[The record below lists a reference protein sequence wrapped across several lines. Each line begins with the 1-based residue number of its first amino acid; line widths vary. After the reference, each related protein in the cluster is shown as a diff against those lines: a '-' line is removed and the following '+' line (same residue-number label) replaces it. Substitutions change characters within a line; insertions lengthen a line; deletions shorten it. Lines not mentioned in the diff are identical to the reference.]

1 METRAA
7 ETPSAAPTGN
17 DPAGHDPD
25 LELVRRIGRGDRAA
39 CTLFVDR
46 HLDRVHRLAWR
57 LLGDRA
63 DAEEATQDVFL
74 KVWEQ
79 AARWRPGAAKF
90 STWLY
95 RVTTNLCY
103 DRLRRRREHVPIEDV
118 MRGRG
123 GLDRSGLDKGGPVG
137 LDGGLDATP
146 TPEQSAVAHE
156 RDARLR
162 AALDALPQRQRS
174 AIILCHHE
182 GLSQREA
189 AAVLEISEEA
199 LESLLARGRRTLR
212 AVLMDTSNNCGFVEP
227 P

>member
-7 ETPSAAPTGN
+7 EPVSADSVGS
-17 DPAGHDPD
+17 DPD

-46 HLDRVHRLAWR
+46 YLDRVHRLAWR

-63 DAEEATQDVFL
+63 DAEDATQEVFL

-95 RVTTNLCY
+95 RVTTNFCY
-103 DRLRRRREHVPIEDV
+103 DRLRRRREQVPLEDDL
-118 MRGRG
+118 
-123 GLDRSGLDKGGPVG
+123 LDHSGFDHGGP
-137 LDGGLDATP
+137 DAIP
-146 TPEQSAVAHE
+146 TPEQAVAAHE
-156 RDARLR
+156 RETRLR
-162 AALDALPQRQRS
+162 TALDALPERQRS

-189 AAVLEISEEA
+189 AAALEISEEA

-212 AVLMDTSNNCGFVEP
+212 ATLIGGDSA
-227 P
+227 

>member
-7 ETPSAAPTGN
+7 QTPSAASNGN
-17 DPAGHDPD
+17 DPVGHDPD
-25 LELVRRIGRGDRAA
+25 LELVQRIGRGDRAA

-46 HLDRVHRLAWR
+46 YLDRVHRLAWR
-57 LLGDRA
+57 LLGDRT

-118 MRGRG
+118 MTDDSGVDKA
-123 GLDRSGLDKGGPVG
+123 GLHGT
-137 LDGGLDATP
+137 LDAGP
-146 TPEQSAVAHE
+146 TPEQAAVTHE

-162 AALDALPQRQRS
+162 AALDALPERQRG
-174 AIILCHHE
+174 AIVLCHHE

-189 AAVLEISEEA
+189 AAVLEVSEEA
-199 LESLLARGRRTLR
+199 LESLLARGRRSLR
-212 AVLMDTSNNCGFVEP
+212 AMLMGDSP
-227 P
+227 

>member
-7 ETPSAAPTGN
+7 QTPSAASN
-17 DPAGHDPD
+17 EDDPAGHDPD
-25 LELVRRIGRGDRAA
+25 LALVRRIGRGDHAA
-39 CTLFVDR
+39 CAQFVDR
-46 HLDRVHRLAWR
+46 YLDRVFRLAWR

-103 DRLRRRREHVPIEDV
+103 DRLRRHREHVPIEDV
-118 MRGRG
+118 MSDGDGFGRNGPG
-123 GLDRSGLDKGGPVG
+123 GGF
-137 LDGGLDATP
+137 DAGP
-146 TPEQSAVAHE
+146 TPEQAAVAHE

-162 AALDALPQRQRS
+162 AALDALPERQRS
-174 AIILCHHE
+174 AVILCHHE

-189 AAVLEISEEA
+189 AAVLEVSEEA

-212 AVLMDTSNNCGFVEP
+212 STLMDG
-227 P
+227 